1 MDNKSKIEECALEMF
16 WARGYDAVGV
26 QEIVEAAGV
35 TKPTLYHYFGNK
47 EGLLNEIIR
56 NRYSNLFDMINQS
69 AAYKGDLPLTMYKL
83 TSSYF
88 SYAKV
93 NSKFYGLIMSF
104 MFYPYESEPY
114 KAVKPL
120 IDKEISMLED
130 LFLQAS
136 KDHGNMKNRH
146 KIYAATYFGMINTYI
161 KLYFDSKIELNE
173 EDTFKAIH
181 QFMHGIYS

>member
-47 EGLLNEIIR
+47 EGLLHEIIR
-56 NRYSNLFDMINQS
+56 DQYTNLLDRISQS
-69 AAYKGDLPLTMYKL
+69 ADYKGDLPLTMYKL

-88 SYAKV
+88 SYAKA

-104 MFYPYESEPY
+104 MFYPHESEPY